1 MAHNTPNSRG
11 SVVITII
18 LFMIILMTSAAV
30 VLSGTL
36 SRHIR
41 ASRDYLASERAFSG
55 ANSGIEDMLYQLR
68 KQGKIEDI
76 TVEGTIGYED
86 ESDVTYKG
94 SGKGIQGDTG
104 ITPCMTSAGASA
116 SLVRRIEVG
125 GGAEGC
131 DL

>member
-1 MAHNTPNSRG
+1 MRHNTSSSRG

-41 ASRDYLASERAFSG
+41 ASRDYLSSERAFSG

-68 KQGKIEDI
+68 KQGRVEDI
-76 TVEGTIGYED
+76 TVEGEIEYDNEA
-86 ESDVTYKG
+86 DVIYKG
-94 SGKGIQGDTG
+94 SGKGIEGDNG
-104 ITPCMTSAGASA
+104 VTPCLTSAGTSA

-125 GGAEGC
+125 GGSEGC